1 MVGEYPHFL
10 TTCIQQE
17 ISVVCDQFREFLLSI
32 TRFTE
37 NKKYR
42 VVNIDLALEFIDK
55 IEKGELLNDR

>member
-1 MVGEYPHFL
+1 MVREYPHFIS
-10 TTCIQQE
+10 TCIQQE

-55 IEKGELLNDR
+55 IEKGEQV